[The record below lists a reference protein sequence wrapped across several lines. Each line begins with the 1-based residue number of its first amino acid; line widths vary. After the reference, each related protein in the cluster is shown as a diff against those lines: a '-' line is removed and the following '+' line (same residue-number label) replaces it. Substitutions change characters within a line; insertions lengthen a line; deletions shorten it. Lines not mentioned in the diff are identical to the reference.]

1 MAGLVFTKLADA
13 DLHEILAYIEVHR
26 PSTAVAVVQRI
37 REKCELLAS
46 HPLIGQQRPE
56 FPGSIRSFPV
66 ERWVIFYRLV
76 GETLEIQRI
85 LDGARDIDSLVG

>member
-1 MAGLVFTKLADA
+1 MTRLVFTRLADA
-13 DLHEILAYIEVHR
+13 DLDEILDYIAARR

-37 REKCELLAS
+37 REKCELLAA
-46 HPLIGQQRPE
+46 HPLIGQLRPE

-66 ERWVIFYRLV
+66 ERWVIFYRWV

-85 LDGARDIDSLVG
+85 IDGARDMDSLIG